1 MNNDSHVGEE
11 YGMDVKQYLLNLI
24 FLATPEESSI
34 LSAFVFLLPCASSP
48 LQTSV
53 MTPCII
59 LNFIYRTAE
68 IRAMHSLS
76 SAPIFL

>member
-11 YGMDVKQYLLNLI
+11 YGMDVKQYLINLI
-24 FLATPEESSI
+24 FLATPEERSI
-34 LSAFVFLLPCASSP
+34 LSAFIFLFPCASSP
-48 LQTSV
+48 LQTSA

-59 LNFIYRTAE
+59 LNLIYRTDE
-68 IRAMHSLS
+68 IWAMHPLS